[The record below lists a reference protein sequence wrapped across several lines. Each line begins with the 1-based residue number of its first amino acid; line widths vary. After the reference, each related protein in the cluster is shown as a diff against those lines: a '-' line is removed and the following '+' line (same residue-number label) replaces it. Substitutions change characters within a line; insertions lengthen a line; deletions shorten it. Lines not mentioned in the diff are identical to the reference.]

1 MFHSKLR
8 SQEDKVGIFIME
20 MANYI
25 LSILKTAP
33 QICMSWGMCQARAYR
48 KDGMEGLLFRVSGF
62 KHCGFVAVLYNEGAD
77 CFEIELQDGSEAVES
92 RETDVYFDELV
103 DRIDRLVEKTAHYDR
118 DIESWVRMAD
128 SAPDKQAAKDLCR
141 ALLELRE
148 EGVDGEIYVVE

>member
-33 QICMSWGMCQARAYR
+33 QICMSWGMCQAKAYR

-62 KHCGFVAVLYNEGAD
+62 KHCGFVAVFYNEGAD

-141 ALLELRE
+141 ALLELHE